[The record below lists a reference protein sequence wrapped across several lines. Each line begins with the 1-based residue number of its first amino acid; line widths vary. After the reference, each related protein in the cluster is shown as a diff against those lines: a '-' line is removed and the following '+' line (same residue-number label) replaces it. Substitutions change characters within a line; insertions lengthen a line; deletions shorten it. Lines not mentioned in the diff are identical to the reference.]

1 MKYLYPYECEKKGLS
16 TPSELQAAIDG
27 NRREGRRSSYGQ
39 FDSQMQGQLQQLVS
53 ESHGENNQMDLNMLS
68 RLLQQQQVQRSPIS
82 GGLQQI
88 SPLSLVHGGSQNSHH
103 NLLGNSQINPM
114 GNLMTQELE
123 QRMFQY
129 IKMIQQTKEAQ
140 RKLIILFLFFWQNNS
155 NQKFVLSI

>member
-1 MKYLYPYECEKKGLS
+1 MKYLYPYECEKKSLS
-16 TPSELQAAIDG
+16 TPAELQAAIDG

-88 SPLSLVHGGSQNSHH
+88 SPLSLVHQHGGSQNSHH
-103 NLLGNSQINPM
+103 NLLGNSQIGPM
-114 GNLMTQELE
+114 GNLMSQELE
-123 QRMFQY
+123 QRMYQY

-140 RKLIILFLFFWQNNS
+140 RKFNLVLYIFLRW
-155 NQKFVLSI
+155 